1 MVETLI
7 AAAEQVEFGVASTI
21 SLSSPSNSKL
31 SPPRARRT
39 PRRGRRGARHA
50 YGRAR
55 RFRPRRTPAPAG
67 PAGGGRAVRPLA
79 QHPSGQV
86 AASARSS
93 DVTPF
98 RELPHDLIDELT
110 QSIPKMCAKNGSNR
124 FATTRANRAAC
135 SLDKMA
141 RHELPEA
148 GQGGDRSPPAAD
160 SGLRRRHRAYIV
172 DTPDPLGE
180 LAVEPPPRL

>member
-39 PRRGRRGARHA
+39 PRRGRGARHA

-67 PAGGGRAVRPLA
+67 PAGGGRAVRPRPRPLCRLPRLSA
-79 QHPSGQV
+79 RPRPP
-86 AASARSS
+86 AASTLGSTGPAARGCDPRRLPRRAPRPKGVVSS
-93 DVTPF
+93 NASMAAAGACF
-98 RELPHDLIDELT
+98 RARLAREPSVGRRLQEDIDEL
-110 QSIPKMCAKNGSNR
+110 
-124 FATTRANRAAC
+124 RAPVVDEVAV
-135 SLDKMA
+135 A
-141 RHELPEA
+141 R
-148 GQGGDRSPPAAD
+148 RS
-160 SGLRRRHRAYIV
+160 
-172 DTPDPLGE
+172 
-180 LAVEPPPRL
+180 